1 MFDTPFYHSN
11 AVDGID
17 FSQDFSFKRVQSK
30 GRQMLSHVI
39 LCPFC
44 DNGHPIPIDFDSIHR
59 CTCGACYKI
68 CGSHSLEKGVG
79 DIAHELWNME
89 ELDFVRTIPVDF
101 CNIVIEKDFDR
112 LLSIKQTSEF
122 SIMERFCKYDTEMHL
137 SLVWVKRLF

>member
-1 MFDTPFYHSN
+1 
-11 AVDGID
+11 
-17 FSQDFSFKRVQSK
+17 
-30 GRQMLSHVI
+30 MLSHVI

-68 CGSHSLEKGVG
+68 CGSQSLEKGVG
-79 DIAHELWNME
+79 DIAHELWNGE

-122 SIMERFCKYDTEMHL
+122 SVMERFCKYDSENHL